1 MVSEQSIRGIPSK
14 EACWATHSCNGDL
27 WRRNLSHGGVGAGGA
42 RQVFGEMPS
51 WLGDGAGAALPVQV
65 SQVLYPV
72 TSEVLHQVYNTYGAM
87 AVQVLTTSPLGVE
100 AFVWFRSSCDA
111 ERARSVTNGRNI
123 YDGCCLLDVQHEHP
137 FNGNGVDMT
146 PTKCSTPVPSC
157 ANIKSDAKS
166 TSTTLEHVFPATMSP
181 STPSDESAVVVP
193 PISLTATKENW
204 ADMGKAEDK
213 SEKTFHDLCVEIKDM
228 INQILVTCRDIKV
241 ESTTSVDITRVVAAT
256 STNTKSVPQHIGATK
271 CLTEGNEQ
279 MINDDDDDM
288 ATEDLVELTEVNS
301 KFTLQ
306 KTGEA
311 SKTLI
316 SERTCSIE
324 LRPWPP
330 PYFLLNEVI
339 KEVLEICHQV
349 NMNWISNYVW
359 ENIQG
364 LLVLDDQVFQS
375 STQWQSAI
383 YKEMNC
389 LELLIGLELLR
400 GQIHS
405 CWREMAQLK
414 IPWTPPLN
422 ACAVTLLAHA
432 RESFSCKCKIK
443 GSHTIVGLWKHE
455 YWQPTMKTSDWYT
468 KSCTY
473 SWVSLNSKSINLN
486 EVIPVDMLQLPT
498 SDEEFVIWPRPIGWF
513 ATSDQFVDLGLG
525 YSSYH
530 LVRVITT
537 VVSLKKSWLREIIE
551 ELSKPGPQGQTLQRQ
566 DNKLWESLL
575 LNDHDTLC
583 SLQLIW
589 NPGGIKGI
597 GLGTSRN

>member
-1 MVSEQSIRGIPSK
+1 MAQALLFVS
-14 EACWATHSCNGDL
+14 N
-27 WRRNLSHGGVGAGGA
+27 
-42 RQVFGEMPS
+42 
-51 WLGDGAGAALPVQV
+51 
-65 SQVLYPV
+65 
-72 TSEVLHQVYNTYGAM
+72 EVLHQVYNTYGAV

-100 AFVWFRSSCDA
+100 AFVWFRSSYDA

-123 YDGCCLLDVQHEHP
+123 YDGCCLLDIQHVHP

-256 STNTKSVPQHIGATK
+256 STNTKSVPNTLEVSNEANSISLVDTNELCMVTATK

-279 MINDDDDDM
+279 MINDDNDDM

-306 KTGEA
+306 KTERVFHA
-311 SKTLI
+311 SARSKEVILSWGYGSMSTGRSLEKWMA
-316 SERTCSIE
+316 SHDNRH
-324 LRPWPP
+324 
-330 PYFLLNEVI
+330 FLLVKTIALFGDATNWTLQCEFLSSA
-339 KEVLEICHQV
+339 VLQ
-349 NMNWISNYVW
+349 
-359 ENIQG
+359 
-364 LLVLDDQVFQS
+364 
-375 STQWQSAI
+375 
-383 YKEMNC
+383 C
-389 LELLIGLELLR
+389 L
-400 GQIHS
+400 
-405 CWREMAQLK
+405 
-414 IPWTPPLN
+414 
-422 ACAVTLLAHA
+422 
-432 RESFSCKCKIK
+432 
-443 GSHTIVGLWKHE
+443 
-455 YWQPTMKTSDWYT
+455 QPTMKTSDWYT

-473 SWVSLNSKSINLN
+473 SWVSLNSKLINLN

-551 ELSKPGPQGQTLQRQ
+551 ELSEPGPQGQTLQRQ

-597 GLGTSRN
+597 GLGTSQN

>member
-51 WLGDGAGAALPVQV
+51 WLGDGAGAALHVQV

-72 TSEVLHQVYNTYGAM
+72 TSEVLHQVYNTYGAV

-123 YDGCCLLDVQHEHP
+123 YDGCCLLDVQHVHP

-256 STNTKSVPQHIGATK
+256 STNTKSVPNTLEVSNEANSISLVDTNELCMVTATK

-288 ATEDLVELTEVNS
+288 ATEDLVELIEVNS

-306 KTGEA
+306 KTG
-311 SKTLI
+311 S
-316 SERTCSIE
+316 SPPVP
-324 LRPWPP
+324 PWKAAIP
-330 PYFLLNEVI
+330 
-339 KEVLEICHQV
+339 C
-349 NMNWISNYVW
+349 YVW

-375 STQWQSAI
+375 STQWQYAI

-455 YWQPTMKTSDWYT
+455 YWQ
-468 KSCTY
+468 
-473 SWVSLNSKSINLN
+473 
-486 EVIPVDMLQLPT
+486 LPT

-551 ELSKPGPQGQTLQRQ
+551 ELSEPGPQGQTLQRQ

-589 NPGGIKGI
+589 NSGGIKGI

>member
-27 WRRNLSHGGVGAGGA
+27 WRRNLSRGGVSAGGA

-51 WLGDGAGAALPVQV
+51 WLGDGAGAALRVQV

-72 TSEVLHQVYNTYGAM
+72 TSEVLHQVYNTYGAV

-123 YDGCCLLDVQHEHP
+123 YDGCCLLDVQHVHP
-137 FNGNGVDMT
+137 FNGNGVNMT

-256 STNTKSVPQHIGATK
+256 STNTKSVPNTLEVSNEANSISLVDTNELCMVTATK

-306 KTGEA
+306 KTGSSPPVPPWKAAIPCSYIPGNHLLKQKLKLKLEHYNYLA
-311 SKTLI
+311 VYSIPLRLI
-316 SERTCSIE
+316 
-324 LRPWPP
+324 
-330 PYFLLNEVI
+330 V
-339 KEVLEICHQV
+339 K
-349 NMNWISNYVW
+349 
-359 ENIQG
+359 
-364 LLVLDDQVFQS
+364 
-375 STQWQSAI
+375 
-383 YKEMNC
+383 
-389 LELLIGLELLR
+389 
-400 GQIHS
+400 
-405 CWREMAQLK
+405 
-414 IPWTPPLN
+414 
-422 ACAVTLLAHA
+422 
-432 RESFSCKCKIK
+432 
-443 GSHTIVGLWKHE
+443 
-455 YWQPTMKTSDWYT
+455 PTMKTSDWYT

-473 SWVSLNSKSINLN
+473 SWVSLNSKLINLN

-551 ELSKPGPQGQTLQRQ
+551 ELSEPGPQGQTLQRQ